1 MPKIIRVS
9 LTPQQ
14 RSELNQRSRARQLSP
29 RMRDRLEMVR
39 LSDMGLS
46 VRQIAQALDVHEAT
60 VRKYLKRFASQ
71 GGDFEAFEAL
81 ADAPIPGRPPVL
93 TDEYMLQLEQML
105 DQSATE
111 GRTWTCRSL
120 AEWLREQ
127 FGVTVHPR
135 YLSEQLKDRKFRWK
149 RTLRSLKHKQKDPQL
164 QAQAQAD
171 LETLNL

>member
-14 RSELNQRSRARQLSP
+14 RSELNQRARARQLSP

-39 LSDMGLS
+39 LSDMGQS
-46 VRQIAQALDVHEAT
+46 VRQIAQILDTHEAT
-60 VRKYLKRFASQ
+60 VRKYLKRFVSQ
-71 GGDFEAFEAL
+71 EGDFNAL

-93 TDEYMLQLEQML
+93 TGEYMRSLEQLL
-105 DQSATE
+105 DQSALE

-120 AEWLREQ
+120 AEWLWEQ
-127 FGVTVHPR
+127 FGVVVHPR
-135 YLSEQLKDRKFRWK
+135 YLSERLKSRKFRWK

-164 QAQAQAD
+164 QAEAAAG
-171 LETLNL
+171 LEALNI

>member
-14 RSELNQRSRARQLSP
+14 RTELNQRSRARQLSP

-39 LSDMGLS
+39 LSDMGQS

-60 VRKYLKRFASQ
+60 VRKYLKRFVSQ
-71 GGDFEAFEAL
+71 GDFEAL

-93 TDEYMLQLEQML
+93 TDEYMRQLEQML
-105 DQSATE
+105 DQSAAE
-111 GRTWTCRSL
+111 GRTWTCRGL

-127 FGVTVHPR
+127 FGIRVHPR

-149 RTLRSLKHKQKDPQL
+149 RTLRSLKHKHKDPQL

-171 LETLNL
+171 LEALNL

>member
-1 MPKIIRVS
+1 MPKRIGVK

-14 RSELNQRSRARQLSP
+14 RSELNRRARARQLPP

-39 LSDMGLS
+39 LSDMGQS
-46 VRQIAQALDVHEAT
+46 VAQIAQALDVHEAT
-60 VRKYLKRFASQ
+60 VRKYLKRFNTL
-71 GGDFEAFEAL
+71 GGDFDAL

-93 TDEYMLQLEQML
+93 TDEYMRQLEQML
-105 DQSATE
+105 DQSATQ

-127 FGVTVHPR
+127 FGVTVHPK

-149 RTLRSLKHKQKDPQL
+149 RTLRSLKHKHKDPQL

>member
-14 RSELNQRSRARQLSP
+14 RIELNQRSRARQLSP

-39 LSDMGLS
+39 LSDMGQS

-60 VRKYLKRFASQ
+60 VRKYLKRFVSQ
-71 GGDFEAFEAL
+71 GGDFEAL

-93 TDEYMLQLEQML
+93 TDEYMRSLEQML
-105 DQSATE
+105 DQSARE

-120 AEWLREQ
+120 VEWLKEQ

-171 LETLNL
+171 LEALNL

>member
-1 MPKIIRVS
+1 MPKIIRVR

-14 RSELNQRSRARQLSP
+14 HNELNQRARARQLPP

-39 LSDMGLS
+39 LSDMGQS

-60 VRKYLKRFASQ
+60 VRKYLKRFVAQ
-71 GGDFEAFEAL
+71 GDFEAL

-93 TDEYMLQLEQML
+93 TDEYMRQLEQML
-105 DQSATE
+105 DQSAQE

-120 AEWLREQ
+120 AEWLKEQ

-171 LETLNL
+171 LEALNL